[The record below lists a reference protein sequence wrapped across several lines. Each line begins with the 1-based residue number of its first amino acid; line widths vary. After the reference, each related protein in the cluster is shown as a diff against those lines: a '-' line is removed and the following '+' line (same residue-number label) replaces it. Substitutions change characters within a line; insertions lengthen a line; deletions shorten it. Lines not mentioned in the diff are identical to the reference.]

1 MKLRIENLCFSY
13 AGGGGVQ
20 DLSLQVETGEFVGL
34 IGPNGSGKSTALKNL
49 YRALTPDSGRVE
61 LDGEDLLRLSP
72 RAAAQRMA
80 VVCQENQLP
89 FDFTVEEI
97 VAMGRSPHKRL
108 LDVDTPEDRRIVR
121 AALEAEKQ
129 RVLLAR
135 AIAQQCD
142 FLVLDEPT
150 NHLDIGYQLQIFDW
164 IRRLKVSVLAAVHD
178 LNLAA
183 LYCDRLYVLQAGR
196 LVASGTPGQVLTPE
210 LIRSVYGVESRVEL
224 DPRTGRP
231 AIRFLPEGMAN

>member
-97 VAMGRSPHKRL
+97 VAMGRCAPQAAAGRGYAGGSPHRARGPGGREPGL
-108 LDVDTPEDRRIVR
+108 LARRSF
-121 AALEAEKQ
+121 LHLSGGEKQ

-164 IRRLKVSVLAAVHD
+164 IPPPQGQRSGRRPRPEPGRAVL
-178 LNLAA
+178 
-183 LYCDRLYVLQAGR
+183 
-196 LVASGTPGQVLTPE
+196 
-210 LIRSVYGVESRVEL
+210 
-224 DPRTGRP
+224 RP
-231 AIRFLPEGMAN
+231 AVCTAGGAVGGVGHAGTGAHARAHPQRVRCGKPCGT

>member
-121 AALEAEKQ
+121 AALEAVNLASLARRSFLHLSGGEKQ

-150 NHLDIGYQLQIFDW
+150 NTWISATSSRSSIGSS
-164 IRRLKVSVLAAVHD
+164 RLKVSVLAAVHD

-183 LYCDRLYVLQAGR
+183 LYCDRLYVQQAGA
-196 LVASGTPGQVLTPE
+196 VGGVGHAGTGAHARAHPQ
-210 LIRSVYGVESRVEL
+210 RVRCGK
-224 DPRTGRP
+224 PCGT
-231 AIRFLPEGMAN
+231 